1 MPYLTNLPIL
11 RTKGILSTIS
21 HYNDG
26 VAGSKE
32 IRLVNIDLVLLVPI
46 AFVRARWREAP
57 PSELRYRPNCNFSPR
72 ELQKIFF
79 CTYDPDYHTLKPIKS
94 F

>member
-1 MPYLTNLPIL
+1 MLYLTNLPIL

-21 HYNDG
+21 HYNDR
-26 VAGSKE
+26 VAGSKKR
-32 IRLVNIDLVLLVPI
+32 IIANKDLVLLATI

-79 CTYDPDYHTLKPIKS
+79 CTYVVYYKFILKIRV
-94 F
+94 